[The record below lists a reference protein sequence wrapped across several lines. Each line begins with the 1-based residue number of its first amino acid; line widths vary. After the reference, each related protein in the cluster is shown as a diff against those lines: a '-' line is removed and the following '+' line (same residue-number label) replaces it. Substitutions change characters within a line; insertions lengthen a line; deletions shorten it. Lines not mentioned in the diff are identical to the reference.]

1 MSAPATTVIGLLGP
15 VAAGVS
21 AAPDSPVTPDDLV
34 TVPGIR
40 AKRLLASLALAG
52 GRTRS
57 AERLI
62 DDVWGDD
69 PPRSPGA
76 ALHTQISRLR
86 GVLGA
91 GRIEASGSGYRL
103 VGARTDIEIV
113 DDLIAQGTATAL
125 DDAASWWRGEPGD
138 DLGDEAAPLI
148 GEIRARAGHVEDALN
163 RARSAVAMNAG
174 DYTTAR
180 ELAEQRCARDPLDET
195 AALDLMRALAGEGR
209 IADAL
214 AVYAALRRRLS
225 TELGVDPGS
234 TITEFHNALLAEGE
248 LDIRR
253 PAPSPRRSSM
263 QAGLLV
269 ETSDLIGRE
278 GDVASILEQ
287 LKANRVVT
295 IQGPGGVGKTRVAN
309 RVGHRLVD
317 EGSSVYYVP
326 LAPIRNDDDVVPAI
340 AATLGVG
347 ESDLGTNARPRIAPT
362 GDLQDRL
369 IDALRGRDALLIL
382 DNCEQ
387 VIERCARLVADLLAA
402 DSSLKILVTS
412 RSPLMLPAEQI
423 FGLPTLDVTD
433 DGAAVELFVTRARA
447 VRPDADLPHESVAQL
462 CRHLDGLPLAIE
474 LAAARIRTM
483 TVEEITDRLT
493 ERFALLRGT
502 DRSAPDRHRTL
513 RAVID
518 WSWDLLDDDAR
529 EALRR
534 LCRFPAGFTADAAG
548 IVLGYRGFRLD
559 DTLASLVNQS
569 LLTVIEADGRVRYR
583 MLEMVREFGE
593 EKLAAEPGLSS
604 EVNSAMR
611 EWARSVASEAVAG
624 YESGVDAGLMT
635 RVAADVDNLVWVLR
649 HCTEVIGTG
658 VIAHGEK
665 DDSEVADAVDCAV
678 RIFPILAGFWMAR
691 GLHAE
696 IMNWGSRL
704 IDVLP
709 TPPRDLSN
717 ERRRDWEA
725 TVLASMTHQ
734 MLRQDLRELARARY
748 YLRRLHNP
756 ARIYLEP
763 TELMTACVL
772 SRSTTE
778 AIRYIVRGTQSSDE
792 RVATTALGGRMNLAE
807 NLGRLDK
814 AERDGETLR
823 KRSRLGSDH
832 WMSAMSQVSLGGIHS
847 QQANWSAAVDFYRGG
862 IADLVRLGSFEDE
875 MQTRCYLAVTLI
887 NLDQLDAAEEQ
898 LVHVADGWT
907 PDDPDPRGFPEV
919 FAGMM
924 LAIGELR
931 YARGDLAD
939 AAAMFARAGDLLL
952 REHPMAARD
961 PGAAMLIG
969 VAAIGLVR
977 TEQLDRARALL
988 PVLAAGVAETL
999 SPNGWTD
1006 IPQSANL
1013 ALAAGCVLC
1022 DRSETRRDG
1031 ARLLMLGKRLKA
1043 RVDYPGY
1050 YAVVTDLVGASKLTQ
1065 EEWDDV
1071 TADIPSMSRRR
1082 ATEELAELLVS
1093 KAPRRA

>member
-1 MSAPATTVIGLLGP
+1 MSVPATTVIGLLGP
-15 VAAGVS
+15 VATGVS

-86 GVLGA
+86 TVLGA

-103 VGARTDIEIV
+103 IGGRTDIEIV
-113 DDLIAQGTATAL
+113 EELIAQGTVTAL

-138 DLGDEAAPLI
+138 DLGVEAASLI
-148 GEIRARAGHVEDALN
+148 GEIRARAGHAEDAFN
-163 RARSAVAMNAG
+163 RARSAAAMNSG
-174 DYTTAR
+174 DYSTAR
-180 ELAEQRCARDPLDET
+180 EIAEQRCARDPLDET

-209 IADAL
+209 VADAL

-225 TELGVDPGS
+225 TELGVDPGP
-234 TITEFHNALLAEGE
+234 TITEFHNALLAEGD
-248 LDIRR
+248 LDVRR
-253 PAPSPRRSSM
+253 PAPSARRSSM
-263 QAGLLV
+263 QTGLLV

-369 IDALRGRDALLIL
+369 IDALRGRGALLIL

-447 VRPDADLPHESVAQL
+447 VRPDADLPHDSVARL

-483 TVEEITDRLT
+483 TVEEITDRLA

-611 EWARSVASEAVAG
+611 EWARSVASEMVTG

-649 HCTEVIGTG
+649 HCTEL
-658 VIAHGEK
+658 IAHGEK
-665 DDSEVADAVDCAV
+665 DEAEVVDAVDCAV
-678 RIFPILAGFWMAR
+678 RIFPVLAGFWMAR

-709 TPPRDLSN
+709 TPPRGLSD
-717 ERRRDWEA
+717 ERRRDWQA

-756 ARIYLEP
+756 DRIYLEP

-778 AIRYIVRGTQSSDE
+778 AIRYVVRGTTSPDE

-832 WMSAMSQVSLGGIHS
+832 WMSAMAQVSLGGIHS
-847 QQANWSAAVDFYRGG
+847 QQANWSTAVDFYRGG

-924 LAIGELR
+924 LAFGELR

-939 AAAMFARAGDLLL
+939 AAELFARAGDLLL

-977 TEQLDRARALL
+977 TGQLDRARALL
-988 PVLAAGVAETL
+988 PVLASGVVETL
-999 SPNGWTD
+999 SPSGWND

-1013 ALAAGCVLC
+1013 AVATGYVLC

-1050 YAVVTDLVGASKLTQ
+1050 YAVLTDLVGASKLTQ

-1071 TADIPSMSRRR
+1071 TADIPGMSRRR
-1082 ATEELAELLVS
+1082 ATEELVELLAS
-1093 KAPRRA
+1093 KTPRLA

>member
-1 MSAPATTVIGLLGP
+1 MPVPATTVIGLLGP
-15 VAAGVS
+15 VATGVS
-21 AAPDSPVTPDDLV
+21 AAPGSPVAPDDLV
-34 TVPGIR
+34 TIPGIR
-40 AKRLLASLALAG
+40 AKRLLASLALGG

-62 DDVWGDD
+62 DDVWADE

-86 GVLGA
+86 TILGA
-91 GRIEASGSGYRL
+91 GRIEASGGGYRL
-103 VGARTDIEIV
+103 VGGRTDIDIV
-113 DDLIAQGTATAL
+113 DELIAEGTATAL
-125 DDAASWWRGEPGD
+125 EDAASWWRGEPGD
-138 DLGDEAAPLI
+138 DLGDDAGSLI
-148 GEIRARAGHVEDALN
+148 AEVRTRATRAENALDRARG
-163 RARSAVAMNAG
+163 AVAMNSE
-174 DYTTAR
+174 DYATAR
-180 ELAEQRCARDPLDET
+180 VIAEKRCARDPLDET
-195 AALDLMRALAGEGR
+195 AALELMRALAGEGR
-209 IADAL
+209 VADAL

-225 TELGVDPGS
+225 TELGVHPGA
-234 TITEFHNALLAEGE
+234 TISEVHAALLAEGD
-248 LDIRR
+248 LDVRR
-253 PAPSPRRSSM
+253 TAPNARRSTI
-263 QAGLLV
+263 QVGLSV
-269 ETSDLIGRE
+269 ETSDLIGRD
-278 GDVASILEQ
+278 GDVASIIDQ
-287 LKANRVVT
+287 LRTHRLVT

-317 EGSSVYYVP
+317 EGASVYYVP

-347 ESDLGTNARPRIAPT
+347 ESDLGTNARPRIAAT

-369 IDALRGRDALLIL
+369 VDALRGRDALLIL

-412 RSPLMLPAEQI
+412 RAPLMLPAEQI
-423 FGLPTLDVTD
+423 FLLPTLDVTD
-433 DGAAVELFVTRARA
+433 DGAAVELFTTRASA
-447 VRPDADLPHESVAQL
+447 VRPDADLARDSVAQL

-483 TVEEITDRLT
+483 TVEEIADRLA
-493 ERFALLRGT
+493 ERFALLRGS

-529 EALRR
+529 DALRR
-534 LCRFPAGFTADAAG
+534 LCRFPAGFTAEAAR
-548 IVLGYRGFRLD
+548 ILLGHGGFRLD

-604 EVNSAMR
+604 AVNSAMR
-611 EWARSVASEAVAG
+611 EWGKTVAGEMVAS
-624 YESGVDAGLMT
+624 YDSGVDASLMS

-649 HCTEVIGTG
+649 HCSEVI
-658 VIAHGEK
+658 VHGE
-665 DDSEVADAVDCAV
+665 DGSPEVADAVDCAV
-678 RIFPILAGFWMAR
+678 RIFPVLAGFWMAR

-696 IMNWGSRL
+696 VMNWGSRL
-704 IDVLP
+704 LEVLP
-709 TPPRDLSN
+709 SPPFELSD

-734 MLRQDLRELARARY
+734 MLRQDLRALARARY
-748 YLRRLHNP
+748 YLRRLHDP
-756 ARIYLEP
+756 DRIYVEP

-778 AIRYIVRGTQSSDE
+778 AIRYVVRGTMSSDE

-823 KRSRLGSDH
+823 RRSRLGRDH
-832 WMSAMSQVSLGGIHS
+832 WMSAMAKISLGGIHS
-847 QQANWSAAVDFYRGG
+847 QQANWARAVGFYRGG
-862 IADLVRLGSFEDE
+862 IDDLVRLGSFEDE
-875 MQTRCYLAVTLI
+875 MQARGYLAVTLI
-887 NLDQLDAAEEQ
+887 NLGQLDAAEDE
-898 LVHVADGWT
+898 LARVADGWT

-924 LAIGELR
+924 LALGELHF
-931 YARGDLAD
+931 ARGYHAD
-939 AAAMFARAGDLLL
+939 AAAMFARAADLLM

-961 PGAAMLIG
+961 PGASMLIG
-969 VAAIGLVR
+969 VAAIGLMR
-977 TEQLDRARALL
+977 TGQAGRARDLL
-988 PVLAAGVAETL
+988 PILASSLAETL
-999 SPNGWTD
+999 SPSGWND
-1006 IPQSANL
+1006 IPQAANM
-1013 ALAAGCVLC
+1013 AVATGYVLC
-1022 DRSETRRDG
+1022 DNSITRREG
-1031 ARLLMLGKRLKA
+1031 ARLMMLGKRLNA

-1050 YAVVTDLVGASKLTQ
+1050 YAVLSDPVAASTLTGR
-1065 EEWDDV
+1065 EWDEA
-1071 TADIPSMSRRR
+1071 TGDIPAMPRRR
-1082 ATEELAELLVS
+1082 AIDELVS
-1093 KAPRRA
+1093 TLASRTSS

>member
-21 AAPDSPVTPDDLV
+21 AAPDSPLTPDDLV
-34 TVPGIR
+34 AVPGIR

-57 AERLI
+57 TERLI

-113 DDLIAQGTATAL
+113 DDLIARGTATAL
-125 DDAASWWRGEPGD
+125 DDAASWWRGDPGD

-148 GEIRARAGHVEDALN
+148 GEIRARAGHVEDTLN
-163 RARSAVAMNAG
+163 RARSTVAMNAG

-180 ELAEQRCARDPLDET
+180 ELAEERCARDPLDET

-278 GDVASILEQ
+278 GDVASILEH

-362 GDLQDRL
+362 GDLQDRSQDRL

-387 VIERCARLVADLLAA
+387 VIERCARPVADLLAA

-447 VRPDADLPHESVAQL
+447 VRPDADLPHEPVARL

-483 TVEEITDRLT
+483 TVEEITDRLA

-534 LCRFPAGFTADAAG
+534 LCRFPAGFTVDAAG

-593 EKLAAEPGLSS
+593 EKLVAEPGLSS

-611 EWARSVASEAVAG
+611 EWGRSVASEAVAG

-635 RVAADVDNLVWVLR
+635 RVATDVDNLVWVLR
-649 HCTEVIGTG
+649 HCMQ
-658 VIAHGEK
+658 VIAHREK
-665 DDSEVADAVDCAV
+665 NESEAADAIDCAV

-704 IDVLP
+704 IEVLP
-709 TPPRDLSN
+709 TPPRDLSD

-734 MLRQDLRELARARY
+734 MMRQDLRELARARY

-756 ARIYLEP
+756 SRIYLEP

-772 SRSTTE
+772 SRSPTE

-792 RVATTALGGRMNLAE
+792 RVVTTALGGRMNLAE

-814 AERDGETLR
+814 AERDGRTLQQ
-823 KRSRLGSDH
+823 RSRLESDH
-832 WMSAMSQVSLGGIHS
+832 WMSAMAQVSLGGIHS
-847 QQANWSAAVDFYRGG
+847 QQAKWSAAVDFYRGG
-862 IADLVRLGSFEDE
+862 IADLVRLGSYEDE

-887 NLDQLDAAEEQ
+887 NIDQLDAADEE
-898 LVHVADGWT
+898 LERVADGWT

-924 LAIGELR
+924 LAMGELR
-931 YARGDLAD
+931 FARGDLDD
-939 AAAMFARAGDLLL
+939 ATALFVRAADLLL

-961 PGAAMLIG
+961 PGASMLIG
-969 VAAIGLVR
+969 VAAVGLVR
-977 TEQLDRARALL
+977 SGRVDRARALL
-988 PVLAAGVAETL
+988 PILATSIAETL
-999 SPNGWTD
+999 SPGGWND
-1006 IPQSANL
+1006 IPQAANMSV
-1013 ALAAGCVLC
+1013 AAGYVLC
-1022 DRSETRRDG
+1022 DRSQTRRDG

-1050 YAVVTDLVGASKLTQ
+1050 YAVLTDLVGASKLTQ
-1065 EEWDDV
+1065 DEWDAA
-1071 TADIPSMSRRR
+1071 TADIPGMSRRR
-1082 ATEELAELLVS
+1082 ATEELVELLAS
-1093 KAPRRA
+1093 KASRQA